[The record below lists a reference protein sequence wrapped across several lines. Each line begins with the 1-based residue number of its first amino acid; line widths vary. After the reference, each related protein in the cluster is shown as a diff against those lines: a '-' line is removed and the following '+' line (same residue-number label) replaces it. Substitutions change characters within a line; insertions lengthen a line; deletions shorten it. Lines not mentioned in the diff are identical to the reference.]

1 MGVYVCFLIHIN
13 KLTVIVSERNE
24 ILRKLTEM
32 YKTILITGASKGI
45 GFALANKFLENGF
58 KVIGTSRSGKIVE
71 IENENFKVLQL
82 DLSEFKNIE
91 LLKKEIEISGTQ
103 IDVLINNAG
112 IGPDLDTN
120 NPKEITFKQTFDVNV
135 TGTTFLTE
143 CLIEN
148 IKNEGKIINI
158 SSEMGSIELCNRIDS
173 VAYRMSKTALNMY
186 TKILSNRLA
195 EKIKVAS
202 IHPGWVKTTIAK
214 SNITEGKLSSEESAQ
229 GIFNF
234 VNSDFKSGIF
244 WDVETE
250 TECTW

>member
-1 MGVYVCFLIHIN
+1 MN
-13 KLTVIVSERNE
+13 
-24 ILRKLTEM
+24 
-32 YKTILITGASKGI
+32 KTILITGASKGI

-58 KVIGTSRSGKIVE
+58 KVIGTSRSGKIKG

-91 LLKKEIEISGTQ
+91 LLKKEIEKNNTK

-120 NPKEITFKQTFDVNV
+120 YPEEITFKQTFDVNV

-143 CLIEN
+143 SLIEN
-148 IKNEGKIINI
+148 INNEGKIINV
-158 SSEMGSIELCNRIDS
+158 SSEMSSIKLCERIDS

-186 TKILSNRLA
+186 TKILSNRLSG
-195 EKIKVAS
+195 KIKVAS
-202 IHPGWVKTTIAK
+202 IHPGWVRTTIAE
-214 SNITEGKLSSEESAQ
+214 SNITEGRLSSEESAS

-234 VNSDFKSGIF
+234 VISEFSTGIF
-244 WDVETE
+244 WDIETQ
-250 TECTW
+250 TEFNW